1 MDAVLSFV
9 ENVVKPISHIN
20 NDAICITF
28 QIFSLEEKLVN
39 LFFRYWQRRWSFFTA
54 TNADKSRNLIN
65 IFQAPHLY
73 EEYMTLRCVGRKLF
87 VIGCFLHF
95 GRSHLSMSVQG
106 QLFSSIIIFSSS
118 ERHLASK
125 VRGREFRSHIYFCTS
140 LIDLNLLFFSNYK
153 RHWKKKYFHLS
164 QNCIFKRIFS
174 NKSDQPQSFHKRI
187 SHQSVCAVD
196 ASFRFHNSL
205 SI

>member
-9 ENVVKPISHIN
+9 ENVVKPISHVN

-39 LFFRYWQRRWSFFTA
+39 LFFWNWQRRWSFFTA

-87 VIGCFLHF
+87 VIGCFLHS

-140 LIDLNLLFFSNYK
+140 LIDLNLLFFFQITNDIG
-153 RHWKKKYFHLS
+153 KKSTFTLAKIVFSKESFPTKVINLRVFTREYPTSLCVLLTHLFDFT
-164 QNCIFKRIFS
+164 I
-174 NKSDQPQSFHKRI
+174 H
-187 SHQSVCAVD
+187 
-196 ASFRFHNSL
+196 
-205 SI
+205 

>member
-1 MDAVLSFV
+1 MVSRNSFQMIVINQKTISGISCYLLTLFSFSLVSFFHFMDAVLSFV

-39 LFFRYWQRRWSFFTA
+39 LFFWNWQRRWSFFTA

-87 VIGCFLHF
+87 VIGCFLHYS

-106 QLFSSIIIFSSS
+106 QLFSSIIIFSSES
-118 ERHLASK
+118 A
-125 VRGREFRSHIYFCTS
+125 I
-140 LIDLNLLFFSNYK
+140 
-153 RHWKKKYFHLS
+153 
-164 QNCIFKRIFS
+164 
-174 NKSDQPQSFHKRI
+174 QPVK
-187 SHQSVCAVD
+187 
-196 ASFRFHNSL
+196 
-205 SI
+205 